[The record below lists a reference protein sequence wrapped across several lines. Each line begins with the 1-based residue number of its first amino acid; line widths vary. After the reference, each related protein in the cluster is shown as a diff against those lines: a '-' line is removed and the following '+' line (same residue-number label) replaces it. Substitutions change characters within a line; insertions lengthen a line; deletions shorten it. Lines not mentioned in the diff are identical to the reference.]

1 MAQLEDFT
9 RDGFRIRKSVFATP
23 SNVTSLDTVTKR
35 KMTICNL
42 FANHLL
48 SIPEIVRIL
57 DETSAHVITTLIDQG
72 LIHERRNN
80 PREHVAVERRRSP
93 YRKQ

>member
-1 MAQLEDFT
+1 MAQLESIT
-9 RDGFRIRKSVFATP
+9 RDGFRIRKTAFATP
-23 SNVTSLDTVTKR
+23 SNVSSLDTVTKR

-57 DETSAHVITTLIDQG
+57 DETSTHVITTLIDQG
-72 LIHERRNN
+72 LIHERRKN
-80 PREHVAVERRRSP
+80 PRENVPVERRRFP
-93 YRKQ
+93 YRKN

>member
-1 MAQLEDFT
+1 MAQLEST
-9 RDGFRIRKSVFATP
+9 RDGFRIRKTAFATP
-23 SNVTSLDTVTKR
+23 SNVSSLDMVTKR

-72 LIHERRNN
+72 LIHERRKN
-80 PREHVAVERRRSP
+80 PRENVLVERRRFP
-93 YRKQ
+93 YRKH